1 MRTRT
6 YLWIFAPAAFLSV
19 AVWILWDRS
28 PTGSDQ
34 ASFPATKHQPAATA
48 PVLTMTAAA
57 VISKRLE
64 EKDRRRLEAEG
75 ERLVNDA
82 RAALEAGDMMKFRQ
96 MLDEIIFRYNG
107 DPNPL
112 VLEFVDIL
120 RNDDPQLRIWAA
132 GLFLLTNLKA
142 AEAVQVLRDIV
153 RTDEPLIYGPERV
166 ELINE
171 EFPGSDYRFR
181 AADILALYRIEEARD
196 DVWALYQ
203 KTGSKELVKPLR
215 RLNDPRMIEE
225 LKDEAL
231 KKSGSIE
238 NMKLI
243 GEFRMEEALPEL
255 RKRYEDKNLN
265 PDLHFRTLYPLWRIT
280 GEEMYFDE
288 FAAAFSP
295 TKIPVP
301 YLAVG
306 GERERDYLVKM
317 LETEDSNIIV
327 KAAMALHLR
336 YEYDDPLIE
345 MLIDYFHDVRSS
357 NWKDGVLAR
366 RLVGSI
372 DDPELNRVA
381 EEYER
386 KYETGFHDRYAV
398 YRKNWR
404 YPEWEEPLFMD

>member
-6 YLWIFAPAAFLSV
+6 YLWIFSAAVFLTV
-19 AVWILWDRS
+19 AAWILRN
-28 PTGSDQ
+28 PYLTGSDQ
-34 ASFPATKHQPAATA
+34 ASRPTTKHQSAATA
-48 PVLTMTAAA
+48 PVRTTTAVA

-64 EKDRRRLEAEG
+64 ERDRRRLEAEG
-75 ERLVNDA
+75 ERLVKDTRN
-82 RAALEAGDMMKFRQ
+82 ALNVGDLEGFER
-96 MLDEIIFRYNG
+96 LIREIIHRYNG

-112 VLEFVDIL
+112 ILEFLDVLKHEDTNL
-120 RNDDPQLRIWAA
+120 RMRTA
-132 GLFLLTNLKA
+132 GTFLLTNLKT

-153 RTDEPLIYGPERV
+153 RTDEPLMYGQERV
-166 ELINE
+166 ELLNE

-203 KTGSKELVKPLR
+203 KTESKELIRPLR

-225 LKDEAL
+225 LKESAL
-231 KKSGSIE
+231 KKSGTIE

-255 RKRYEDKNLN
+255 RKSYEDKNLN
-265 PDLHFRTLYPLWRIT
+265 PDLRFRTLYPLWRIT
-280 GEEMYFDE
+280 GEDKYFDE
-288 FAAAFSP
+288 FAASFHS
-295 TKIPVP
+295 TIPVP

-306 GERERDYLVKM
+306 GEKERDYLVAM
-317 LETEDSNIIV
+317 LETEGSDTLY

-336 YEYDDPLIE
+336 YEYDEPLVKILIE
-345 MLIDYFHDVRSS
+345 YFHDVRSS
-357 NWKDGVLAR
+357 RWGDGVLAR

-386 KYETGFHDRYAV
+386 KYETGFHERYAV
-398 YRKNWR
+398 CRKNWR